1 MKGTKSKASKVLL
14 SGSIDPDVYE
24 ALQAHCRRRPHMSRS
39 AVVSRALRQ
48 YLLPDYQEERERVL
62 AANLDRLWWH
72 QHNLADRLDRDIAT
86 TREMLAMLVR
96 TFYIHVP
103 EVPES
108 QREGA
113 ILSGEQRFNRF
124 LAVVAE
130 HLGPGKSSL
139 QRMPEPEIVESIEE
153 PPVPPNRQAN
163 EPTTNLKPETVDAGH

>member
-1 MKGTKSKASKVLL
+1 MKCSKNNASKVLL

-24 ALQAHCRRRPHMSRS
+24 ALQVHCRRRPQVSRS

-72 QHNLADRLDRDIAT
+72 QHNLADRLDRDLAT
-86 TREMLAMLVR
+86 VREMLAMLVR
-96 TFYIHVP
+96 TFYIHIP
-103 EVPES
+103 EIPES

-139 QRMPEPEIVESIEE
+139 QRMPEPAIVEPLEE
-153 PPVPPNRQAN
+153 PHNGPASQKDSLAN
-163 EPTTNLKPETVDAGH
+163 DTNPETVNAGN

>member
-24 ALQAHCRRRPHMSRS
+24 ALQAHCRRRPQTSRS

-72 QHNLADRLDRDIAT
+72 QHNLADRLDRDLAT
-86 TREMLAMLVR
+86 VREMLAMLVR
-96 TFYIHVP
+96 TFYIHIP
-103 EVPES
+103 EVPEP

-139 QRMPEPEIVESIEE
+139 QRMPEPEIVEAMQE
-153 PPVPPNRQAN
+153 PPVPPNRGAN
-163 EPTTNLKPETVDAGH
+163 EPTTNLKPETVDAGN